1 MMRMAKGMVVAVA
14 LLGLVGCA
22 QIVMS
27 PLMGVAYTEVS
38 GPITATS
45 SERGSKV
52 GVAEA
57 TSILGLI
64 ATGDASIAAAA
75 RNGGIMQIRTVDYD
89 STNILG
95 LYATF
100 TTRVTGD

>member
-1 MMRMAKGMVVAVA
+1 MMKMAQCMVVALALVA
-14 LLGLVGCA
+14 LVGCA
-22 QIVMS
+22 QVMS
-27 PLMGVAYTEVS
+27 PLTGVIYTEVS

-45 SERGSKV
+45 AERGSKT

-57 TSILGLI
+57 TSILGIL

-75 RNGGIMQIRTVDYD
+75 RNGGISQIKTVDYD
-89 STNILG
+89 ATNILG

-100 TTRVTGD
+100 TTRVTGN